1 MFVRRLY
8 PNKLKNWPI
17 GGLKLSRLSVNF
29 SVYLGVFVLFCLL
42 AFVVPKLYSNQKKQF
57 LDKIRQIPASDRWV
71 IESFLKIL
79 MLQENGAYV
88 LFGDKPVVYTAFY
101 DFSTQEVYSA
111 FCRKSW
117 LVNKQIRQ
125 GWEAWEKYAHLFP
138 SNRFLLK
145 GTPSDDHQRVEIV
158 LIDKEKFK
166 NKFEEY
172 LHEFQSILGKDVTA
186 SSLLSRYKNEKL
198 MFFDLLKKH
207 HALLGILLGYGSEN
221 SWLFH
226 LKDRVYEDI
235 YRNDFQPSLRVNS
248 AKEYAEYQ
256 KLFTSS
262 FPEKNHQKPYKFLY
276 LPMFLVNP
284 KSKETKELREK
295 YLRQREHI
303 HRVYCHGNFLEITL
317 ECLCS

>member
-1 MFVRRLY
+1 MFVRRL
-8 PNKLKNWPI
+8 
-17 GGLKLSRLSVNF
+17 
-29 SVYLGVFVLFCLL
+29 FVLLCSL
-42 AFVVPKLYSNQKKQF
+42 AFVLSKLYSSQEAQF
-57 LDKIRQIPASDRWV
+57 LDRVRQIPANDRWA

-101 DFSTQEVYSA
+101 DFSKKEVYSA
-111 FCRKSW
+111 FRRKSQ

-158 LIDKEKFK
+158 LIDRERFK

-186 SSLLSRYKNEKL
+186 SSLLSRYENENL
-198 MFFDLLKKH
+198 MFFDLLKEH

-226 LKDRVYEDI
+226 LRDRTYEGIHPVDL
-235 YRNDFQPSLRVNS
+235 QLSLRAGS
-248 AKEYAEYQ
+248 AKEYAIYQ
-256 KLFTSS
+256 KLLTGA

-284 KSKETKELREK
+284 KSKETKELRQK

-303 HRVYCHGNFLEITL
+303 HRVYCHGHFLEITL
-317 ECLCS
+317 ERLCS